1 MKGWEMYHS
10 TWILLA
16 LKSDLDFFFSSKGF
30 GNSILER
37 ERGEKKKRIKILK
50 CPDKSLKIHF
60 YGRCVLDGFGRARHD
75 RGAFLY

>member
-16 LKSDLDFFFSSKGF
+16 LKSDLDFFFFSSKGF

-37 ERGEKKKRIKILK
+37 ERGGKKKENKNSEM
-50 CPDKSLKIHF
+50 P
-60 YGRCVLDGFGRARHD
+60 
-75 RGAFLY
+75 